1 MNHSCYRSKGK
12 ERTGHRKYLLT
23 LRRSFHSPS
32 PSCARVTVSNFSS
45 MTRTDVQ
52 DQCRVIRRGCCC
64 SLTTSFLLVAISRNG
79 FCYFFE
85 ARHPS
90 RPTAYCHMGVHIF
103 FLVNTT
109 VSEVLPPNNHSFH
122 SLGPPILVHLTGR
135 RIVFGIE
142 KYFDGTRSRYQSQKF
157 GIWIQYLDISYLVRS
172 HDTGYDITV
181 NRDI

>member
-90 RPTAYCHMGVHIF
+90 RPTAYCHMGVHIL
-103 FLVNTT
+103 FLVIPLFPKFYPQITIHFT
-109 VSEVLPPNNHSFH
+109 L
-122 SLGPPILVHLTGR
+122 LVH
-135 RIVFGIE
+135 
-142 KYFDGTRSRYQSQKF
+142 QSWCTLL
-157 GIWIQYLDISYLVRS
+157 GEE
-172 HDTGYDITV
+172 
-181 NRDI
+181 